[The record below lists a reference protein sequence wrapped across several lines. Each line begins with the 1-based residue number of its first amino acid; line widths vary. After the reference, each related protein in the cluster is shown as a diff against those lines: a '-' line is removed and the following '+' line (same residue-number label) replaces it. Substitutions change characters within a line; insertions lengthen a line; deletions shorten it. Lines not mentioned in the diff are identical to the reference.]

1 MTWGGS
7 PASISM
13 NLTSCCLRDQLGG
26 LVLMLL
32 CFIFRTNP
40 TACADTGSKPVKNAS
55 QPSHVA
61 AADCQSLISVY
72 RSGFIQLFKFY
83 GPLSLAT
90 STGHMTLNRFDHQH
104 KGEPFR
110 LLQRFR
116 GTGTFLDQSS
126 MFSSAGSHQIVLSGH
141 SFRTNREEVSVH
153 DIVPSRMSTHGERFN
168 GQTDRGNNRGEFS

>member
-13 NLTSCCLRDQLGG
+13 NLMSCCLRDQLGG

-40 TACADTGSKPVKNAS
+40 TACADIGRVTGSKPDKRPADHHRSLLLTV
-55 QPSHVA
+55 SHSH
-61 AADCQSLISVY
+61 Q
-72 RSGFIQLFKFY
+72 SGFIQLFKFY
-83 GPLSLAT
+83 GPESLAT
-90 STGHMTLNRFDHQH
+90 STGLMTLNRFDHQH
-104 KGEPFR
+104 EKELFR

-141 SFRTNREEVSVH
+141 SFQAYQQGGSQC
-153 DIVPSRMSTHGERFN
+153 S
-168 GQTDRGNNRGEFS
+168 